1 MKHAI
6 PVILDTDIGGDI
18 DDTWALGMMLNA
30 PELDPKLVLTC
41 TADTVY
47 RAKLSCKLL
56 QGAGRSDIPV
66 GVGLR
71 FASDGPRE
79 RQSNWVGGYRLEDY
93 PGIVHE
99 DGIAAAIELIEKSD
113 GLTIIC
119 IGPLTNIA
127 EICRRRPDLAPKCR
141 IVAMMGSLWR
151 SHRGEEGAIAEF
163 NVAMDA
169 AAAQAVF
176 AAPWRNVT
184 ITPLD
189 SCGTVVLRNGL
200 YRQVIDSDKPVPGL
214 IAENY
219 RVWLGGNVA
228 KWESE
233 SSILYDTV
241 AVYLAFA
248 DELLEMRKLK
258 LIIDDEGFTRIDESG
273 REVDAAIGWKQEAA
287 FNELLVSYLLA

>member
-1 MKHAI
+1 
-6 PVILDTDIGGDI
+6 
-18 DDTWALGMMLNA
+18 
-30 PELDPKLVLTC
+30 
-41 TADTVY
+41 
-47 RAKLSCKLL
+47 
-56 QGAGRSDIPV
+56 
-66 GVGLR
+66 
-71 FASDGPRE
+71 
-79 RQSNWVGGYRLEDY
+79 
-93 PGIVHE
+93 
-99 DGIAAAIELIEKSD
+99 
-113 GLTIIC
+113 
-119 IGPLTNIA
+119 
-127 EICRRRPDLAPKCR
+127 
-141 IVAMMGSLWR
+141 
-151 SHRGEEGAIAEF
+151 
-163 NVAMDA
+163 MDA